1 MHVFI
6 KIMIYSH
13 QYSDKNCYDIIQL
26 DVTTVSFEST
36 HYDVIETEGFVE
48 LTLVLSKSLPF
59 EINLLLYSDNITN
72 TCELHSTN
80 IL

>member
-1 MHVFI
+1 MYVFI

-13 QYSDKNCYDIIQL
+13 RCIIQL
-26 DVTTVSFEST
+26 DASTVSFEST
-36 HYDVIETEGFVE
+36 YYDVIETEGFVE

-80 IL
+80 TL